1 MAGLISAAFS
11 PDTTL
16 VEGNVVFVDTIRFM
30 CNVQTVTKQTLVD
43 VRWLIPSGGS
53 GEGGVHCAPTV
64 GERVIVSTALSY
76 PLILGSLPSISDQR
90 SYITATGGTGSVD
103 LGSAST
109 LRNRYVSN
117 PGKPIDFLQGDSA
130 TTSPGGGIFS
140 MLSSGAIVAKASSLA
155 QIVLTKFGSLVRVVA
170 RNYQR
175 FSDSSAEASLSV
187 QGRLY
192 HWFGQDKLFA
202 RNKTGLPRYN
212 EVVGDVAVGE
222 TYLSDGLTLPDN
234 QALPGADDRVKKTW
248 LKNLEGNV
256 VMVSTLREDGTLE
269 TVVDGKS
276 KLKKDPLSIEIS
288 YDDISKVIIKGDSIK
303 ATIGETILELT
314 PEMGR
319 LYSNSHQVLVTAA
332 GIRFT

>member
-11 PDTTL
+11 ADTTL
-16 VEGNVVFVDTIRFM
+16 IEGNVVFVDTIRFM

-53 GEGGVHCAPTV
+53 GEGGTHCAPMI
-64 GERVIVSTALSY
+64 GERVIVSTSLSY

-90 SYITATGGTGSVD
+90 SYITATGGTGGTD
-103 LGSAST
+103 LGTAST
-109 LRNRYVSN
+109 LRNRYVTN
-117 PGKPIDFLQGDSA
+117 PGKPVDFMQGDSA

-175 FSDSSAEASLSV
+175 FSDSSAEASMSIR
-187 QGRLY
+187 GRLY
-192 HWFGQDKLFA
+192 HWFGQDKSFA

-212 EVVGDVAVGE
+212 EVVGDVSLGE
-222 TYLSDGLTLPDN
+222 IYFADGLGVSDQETLP
-234 QALPGADDRVKKTW
+234 GVDDRVKKTW
-248 LKNLEGNV
+248 LKNEGGEV
-256 VMVSTLREDGTLE
+256 VMTSTLLEDGTIE
-269 TVVDGKS
+269 TLVGGKS
-276 KLKKDPLSIEIS
+276 KLKKDPTKIEIS
-288 YDDISKVIIKGDSIK
+288 YNDISKVTIQEDKITAI
-303 ATIGETILELT
+303 IGETQLELT
-314 PEMGR
+314 PTSGR